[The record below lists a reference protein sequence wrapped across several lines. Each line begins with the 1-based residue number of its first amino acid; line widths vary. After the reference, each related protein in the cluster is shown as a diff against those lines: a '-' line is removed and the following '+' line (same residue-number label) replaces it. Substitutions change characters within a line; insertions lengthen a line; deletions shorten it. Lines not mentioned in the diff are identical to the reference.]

1 MEYETQLND
10 ALKALGMTSA
20 FTDMADF
27 SKMVEGDASLFISEV
42 KQKTYI
48 DVNEEGT
55 EAAAVTGV
63 QMDTA
68 SAPADAP
75 FSWK

>member
-1 MEYETQLND
+1 
-10 ALKALGMTSA
+10 MTSA
-20 FTDMADF
+20 FSDMADF
-27 SKMVEGDASLFISEV
+27 SKMVEEDASLFISEV

-63 QMDTA
+63 IMEQLPHLRTPLFRHGCE
-68 SAPADAP
+68 SSIFPYHN
-75 FSWK
+75 